1 MLPRVVRVISRRQES
16 GDTWTIEVAGTES
29 TLVTTP
35 YQPGQFAMLYE
46 HGIGEIPVSCSG
58 ISENGHSL
66 FTIRAVGRVSAAL
79 CNKPPRTYLGM
90 RGPFGKPWPVA
101 DIAQGHALFVAGG
114 VGLAPLRPAIRHIL
128 DRAALRCEAEVCIGA
143 RSPSAILYRD
153 EWLHW
158 RHVRGINVRVTVD
171 RSEGSW
177 HEDVG
182 IILGVLPTLLPPAP
196 RIAMICGPDIMM
208 RAVAHDLLAL
218 GYQPEEIHVS
228 LERNMK
234 CAVGIC
240 GHCQVR
246 EQFLCR
252 DGAVYR
258 WDQARRLMHVREL

>member
-1 MLPRVVRVISRRQES
+1 MLPRVVRVVSRRQETA
-16 GDTWTIEVAGTES
+16 DTATIEVAGIDS
-29 TLVTTP
+29 SPVPTP
-35 YQPGQFAMLYE
+35 FLPGQFAMLYE
-46 HGIGEIPVSCSG
+46 HGIGEIPISCSG
-58 ISENGHSL
+58 TGESGHPQ

-79 CNKPPRTYLGM
+79 CNKQPGACLGM
-90 RGPFGKPWPVA
+90 RGPFGRPWPVA
-101 DIAQGHALFVAGG
+101 EMAQGHVLFVAGG
-114 VGLAPLRPAIRHIL
+114 VGLAPLRPAIRLVL
-128 DRAALRCEAEVCIGA
+128 DRASPQGDAEVCIGA

-158 RHVRGINVRVTVD
+158 RHVRGANVHVTVD
-171 RSEGSW
+171 HSEGSW
-177 HEDVG
+177 REDVG
-182 IILGVLPTLLPPAP
+182 IILGILPRRLPPAP
-196 RIAMICGPDIMM
+196 RLALVCGPDIMM

>member
-1 MLPRVVRVISRRQES
+1 MLPRVVRVLSRRQET
-16 GDTWTIEVAGTES
+16 GDTWTIEVAGIDS
-29 TLVTTP
+29 SPVPTLF
-35 YQPGQFAMLYE
+35 QPGQFAMFYE
-46 HGIGEIPVSCSG
+46 HGIGEIPISCSG
-58 ISENGHSL
+58 MGENGHPQ
-66 FTIRAVGRVSAAL
+66 FTIRAVGRVSSAL
-79 CNKPPRTYLGM
+79 CNKQAGACLGM
-90 RGPFGKPWPVA
+90 RGPFGRPWPVA
-101 DIAQGHALFVAGG
+101 DIGQSHVLFVAGG
-114 VGLAPLRPAIRHIL
+114 VGLAPLRPAIRL
-128 DRAALRCEAEVCIGA
+128 VLNQNPPQCDAEVCIGA

-158 RHVRGINVRVTVD
+158 RHAQGIDVRVTVD
-171 RSEGSW
+171 QSEGSW

-182 IILGVLPTLLPPAP
+182 IILGVLPRRLPRAP
-196 RIAMICGPDIMM
+196 RLAMICGPDIMM